1 MNSANKLITENLKRW
16 MEATPALSSQTAV
29 ARAAKVG
36 QSHISRI
43 YRGNANPTVDII
55 EAIAKA
61 FKRKPADL
69 FTDATSDDAQSAQTA
84 AAANDAATR
93 QYQALQAEESL
104 LLDGYRAATT
114 EDRETMIFLADRAIR
129 NFHERTGT

>member
-84 AAANDAATR
+84 AAANDAPPANTKHFKQR
-93 QYQALQAEESL
+93 NPCCW
-104 LLDGYRAATT
+104 
-114 EDRETMIFLADRAIR
+114 MAIGLPPR
-129 NFHERTGT
+129 RIGRP